1 MEEMSYTNTNLTYV
15 FEKSTYCTNPTKEIL
30 IKRFIDNASQEWSL
44 GTLFQCIFIIASLL
58 VMMRPLQDDPSRE

>member
-44 GTLFQCIFIIASLL
+44 TTLFQCIFIIAFLL
-58 VMMRPLQDDPSRE
+58 VMMRPLQDYPSRE